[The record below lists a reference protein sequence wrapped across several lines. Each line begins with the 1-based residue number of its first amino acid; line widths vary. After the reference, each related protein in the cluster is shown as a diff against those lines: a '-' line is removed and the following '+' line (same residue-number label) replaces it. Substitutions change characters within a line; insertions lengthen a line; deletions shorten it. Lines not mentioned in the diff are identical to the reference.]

1 MSRTCHSVIYT
12 FVPAGGRDRSPFPF
26 YVSLK
31 LSGHTV
37 FQYERRGGGAFS
49 LSEIERRKGKKKK
62 EKVATYVLRGYILK
76 DKTSQGCREWK
87 DSIIGR
93 ISKPSL
99 RQDAPS
105 VSS

>member
-37 FQYERRGGGAFS
+37 FQYERRGGGRFFAKRNR
-49 LSEIERRKGKKKK
+49 EKKRKKKK
-62 EKVATYVLRGYILK
+62 RKGSYICPTRLH
-76 DKTSQGCREWK
+76 SQG
-87 DSIIGR
+87 
-93 ISKPSL
+93 
-99 RQDAPS
+99 
-105 VSS
+105 

>member
-31 LSGHTV
+31 LSGHTE
-37 FQYERRGGGAFS
+37 FQYERRGGGGAFS
-49 LSEIERRKGKKKK
+49 LSKIERRKGKKKR
-62 EKVATYVLRGYILK
+62 KVATYVLRGYILK
-76 DKTSQGCREWK
+76 DKTNQGCREWK